1 MRARYHAPMRS
12 RRGEIAAARSA
23 RGATRR
29 LAFTVVEVLVA
40 LVLLSVGLLGI
51 AGNGALAVRTSS
63 AAARERRAVQRA
75 ADRIAL
81 LRSDG
86 CSAARGGTRVD
97 SAAALTERWSVGA
110 PSGGAALVD
119 AEVRWNSPSG
129 TRMILLR
136 SGILC

>member
-1 MRARYHAPMRS
+1 M
-12 RRGEIAAARSA
+12 AASRSA
-23 RGATRR
+23 RGGSSR
-29 LAFTVVEVLVA
+29 LAFTVVEMLVA

-51 AGNGALAVRTSS
+51 AGNGAIAMRTSS

-81 LRSDG
+81 LRSGG
-86 CSAARGGTRVD
+86 CATARSGTRVD
-97 SAAALTERWSVGA
+97 SVAALSERWSVGA

-119 AEVRWNSPSG
+119 AEVRWNGPSG
-129 TRMILLR
+129 ARVILLR